1 MGDTLS
7 VTLDTSK
14 DFVQPTLEEE
24 AAKYDE
30 PAPAEER
37 PEWLP
42 EKFKSPEDLA
52 KAYNE
57 LQAKL
62 GSRSQPSEEPAPSV
76 EEPEEQEAKSDN
88 VEDQAREAV
97 ENAGLDFDSL
107 SQKFW
112 DNGALDDGDFEALEK
127 SGIPRGLVE
136 QFIAGQE
143 AVLDATRQSVFSS
156 VGGEEAYNDLTEWA
170 GDNLGSDEIDAF
182 NRAVNSG
189 DKNMT
194 MLAVKGL
201 HARYRSEVGSEPA
214 RQIKGET
221 VKSGADTYRSLAELQ
236 KDMSDARYRN
246 DPAFRR
252 DVEQKL
258 SRSDIM

>member
-14 DFVQPTLEEE
+14 DVVQPSLEEE
-24 AAKYDE
+24 AAKYDT

-37 PEWLP
+37 PQWLP

-57 LQAKL
+57 LQSKL
-62 GSRSQPSEEPAPSV
+62 GSKSQATEEPAPNV
-76 EEPEEQEAKSDN
+76 EEPEEQEAQSDD

-97 ENAGLDFDSL
+97 ENAGLDFDNL
-107 SQKFW
+107 SRKYW
-112 DNGALDDGDFEALEK
+112 DNGSLEDGDFDALEK
-127 SGIPRGLVE
+127 SGIPRHLVE

-143 AVLDATRQSVFSS
+143 AMMDATRQTVFSS
-156 VGGEEAYNDLTEWA
+156 VGGEEAYNDLTKWA
-170 GDNLGSDEIDAF
+170 GDNLADDEVDAF

-221 VKSGADTYRSLAELQ
+221 SKSGAETYRSLAELQ
-236 KDMSDARYRN
+236 KDMVDPRYRN